1 MSEQNLLKVAL
12 YLACDDV
19 AKANFMNIDE
29 LYSTYC
35 LLALRC
41 LHGESHQLPSTLGLD
56 EELKSS
62 VQESMPELIEM
73 GSH

>member
-19 AKANFMNIDE
+19 SKANFMNIDE
-29 LYSTYC
+29 LYTTYC

-41 LHGESHQLPSTLGLD
+41 LHGDSYQLPGTLGLD
-56 EELKSS
+56 EQLKSS
-62 VQESMPELIEM
+62 VQEALPELSET
-73 GSH
+73 GLH